1 MAFPTSLTNA
11 VDEVT
16 EVVAAHLNSLEAK
29 VGIDGSLVTTSLDY
43 LLKNPASLDPGHRH
57 TGLYNSDGSVKVV
70 TIDANG
76 NLGIGTATPGGPL
89 QVVGTNGAAGSY
101 ILQLKDSNYLANGGE
116 VLSVHANSQKPWIAR
131 FYNDSY
137 SATTP
142 IFAYFGYDNGNFS
155 MGTYGARDL
164 GLFVGNHYGSEELV
178 IKGSTGNVGI
188 GITSPNAAALL
199 HLSSTNKGFLP
210 PVMTTAQKTAI
221 TSPPA
226 GLVVYDSTLNK
237 LCVYTGSSWETITS
251 S

>member
-1 MAFPTSLTNA
+1 MTRLPHAYPR
-11 VDEVT
+11 
-16 EVVAAHLNSLEAK
+16 
-29 VGIDGSLVTTSLDY
+29 
-43 LLKNPASLDPGHRH
+43 LLPRSHPQSFEGKKGADSEQ
-57 TGLYNSDGSVKVV
+57 
-70 TIDANG
+70 
-76 NLGIGTATPGGPL
+76 L
-89 QVVGTNGAAGSY
+89 QVGGAPAPEHPGCRF
-101 ILQLKDSNYLANGGE
+101 LQPVVENSYLANGGE